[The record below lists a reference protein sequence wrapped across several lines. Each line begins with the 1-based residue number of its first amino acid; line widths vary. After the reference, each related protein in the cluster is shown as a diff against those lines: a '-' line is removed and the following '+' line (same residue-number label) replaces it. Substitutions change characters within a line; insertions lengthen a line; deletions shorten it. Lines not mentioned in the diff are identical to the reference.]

1 MRYLALACDYDGTLA
16 TRGRLAASTAAALER
31 CRASGRRVLL
41 VTGREMGQ
49 LREVCPRLD
58 LFDLI
63 VAENGALLVDPA
75 SRRERPLA
83 VGPPERF
90 VQALRRQ
97 QVVPLSVGRVIV
109 ATKDIHAPVVLDAI
123 RRSRLEWHLIFNKGS
138 VMALPSGINKASGL
152 LAAIAE
158 LGIPAHAV
166 VGVGDAEND
175 HAFLAACGCAVAVA
189 NALPAL
195 RREADLVT
203 VADHGAGVEELVG
216 RLLADDLASVMA
228 PSPRHPRVP
237 DDVGAPPTAAGG

>member
-16 TRGRLAASTAAALER
+16 NRGRLAGTTAAALER

-75 SRRERPLA
+75 SGRERPLA

-97 QVVPLSVGRVIV
+97 QVVPLSVGKVIV
-109 ATKDIHAPVVLDAI
+109 ATKEVNAPVVLDAI
-123 RRSRLEWHLIFNKGS
+123 RKSRLEWHLIFNKGS
-138 VMALPSGINKASGL
+138 VMALPSGVNKASGL

-158 LGIPAHAV
+158 FGIPARAV

-189 NALPAL
+189 NALPSL
-195 RREADLVT
+195 KREADLVT
-203 VADHGAGVEELVG
+203 VGDHGAGVEELVG

-228 PSPRHPRVP
+228 PGPRHLRVP
-237 DDVGAPPTAAGG
+237 GDGSAPPTAAGG